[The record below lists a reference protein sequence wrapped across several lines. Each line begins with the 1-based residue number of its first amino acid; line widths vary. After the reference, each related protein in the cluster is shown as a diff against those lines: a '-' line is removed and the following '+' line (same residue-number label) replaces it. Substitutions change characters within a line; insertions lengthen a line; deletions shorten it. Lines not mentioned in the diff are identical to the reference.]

1 MAIPKEIKREH
12 VLAALEYI
20 DKNKVPAGNESYRYD
35 LVGQEGG
42 KRKPYPPKYVIAVA
56 RHLATG
62 EPISTKDFNAIEAKN
77 WLNKHK
83 FQIEEKPVSAPP
95 GDIEMESEQS
105 KRYRLD
111 TKKVPVTIRGKPTEV
126 VKTLVELTLDNVG
139 KVEAMI
145 ENDSDYIRASDPN
158 AGPYFNSKG
167 NLEYSGSTPFWMSLL
182 KKALNDT
189 RWTPSSKYGH
199 KCDRKDNIGFTFEE
213 IIAGAIV
220 AVDRDNSTHL
230 TGDGVGRIEI
240 WNRICKIRDKLKD
253 RLRRRDFKLVDE
265 IMAETD
271 PGSKNKREQLN
282 DAARKRFFH
291 KWLFEAIK
299 AKQETKK
306 QNKEFKSRTNQ
317 SFASKFCHY
326 ACLYVFKGN
335 KEADN
340 FSIYDKIL
348 ETVLPWYWSR
358 FKVGELKKSG
368 KFNYEEYSEVIDEIR
383 IENSKN
389 GYMISRNGLDHLL
402 WYYHKGRL
410 KQDNDPQKMQQVS
423 PG

>member
-1 MAIPKEIKREH
+1 MKIILNNGSEIE
-12 VLAALEYI
+12 VAQAT
-20 DKNKVPAGNESYRYD
+20 YD
-35 LVGQEGG
+35 GH
-42 KRKPYPPKYVIAVA
+42 YVINCNSRAA
-56 RHLATG
+56 YDAM
-62 EPISTKDFNAIEAKN
+62 
-77 WLNKHK
+77 W
-83 FQIEEKPVSAPP
+83 
-95 GDIEMESEQS
+95 
-105 KRYRLD
+105 
-111 TKKVPVTIRGKPTEV
+111 
-126 VKTLVELTLDNVG
+126 DNFTT
-139 KVEAMI
+139 A
-145 ENDSDYIRASDPN
+145 
-158 AGPYFNSKG
+158 
-167 NLEYSGSTPFWMSLL
+167 NLE
-182 KKALNDT
+182 
-189 RWTPSSKYGH
+189 
-199 KCDRKDNIGFTFEE
+199 
-213 IIAGAIV
+213 
-220 AVDRDNSTHL
+220 
-230 TGDGVGRIEI
+230 
-240 WNRICKIRDKLKD
+240 
-253 RLRRRDFKLVDE
+253 DFKLVDE